1 MAKVRVYELARELD
15 MESKELVDKLNA
27 GGMIIKNYMSTLDEQ
42 SIAKA
47 RKIVSGIVSQVVE
60 EKRIK
65 STVIRRRKKVV
76 KVEQPSPEIPEG
88 EEPLIVSIEVE
99 GAEPPLE
106 IAVEPEEKI
115 AQEKPAE
122 EEVPREIPSQEAV
135 TEKHPA
141 EDVPPR
147 EQISSEPIETIGA
160 GKEFPTETIDQE
172 TAMPA
177 PLEQSHK
184 EAPSKETAAP
194 ENIAEAGLQEEESV
208 MGAEESGPAKDL
220 TTEKAAEDIRTPKTK
235 AKKSKKRKTSQ
246 PARIIKLPE
255 EGPLKDLLVRQ
266 EKEARHETVVPAE
279 PEKISTQPESETRPV
294 PGKWSPSPK
303 ITGALDDE
311 KTSKTKQEKP
321 SAKKK
326 SKKKVITDDSASDDG
341 FKRRKKEVY
350 ERSDLYG
357 GRSKK
362 AKGKARGGKKGGE
375 VVRKLK
381 QTEITTPKALKRKIR
396 VQESVTVMELAKA
409 MGVKATDLIKRLIAL
424 GTMVNITQ
432 SIDFDTAAVVADV
445 LGFELELDT
454 FEEQDYF
461 TGTEDRPEDLL
472 PRPPVVTIMG
482 HVDHGKTSLL
492 DYIRNSNI
500 IGGESGGITQHIGA
514 YYVKM
519 DRGDIVFLDTPGHAA
534 FTAMRARGAKITDLI
549 VLVVAADDGVM
560 PQTKEAINHARAAG
574 IPIVVAVNK
583 MDKPDADPERVKR
596 ELAELNLSPEDWG
609 GETLYGHI
617 SAKTGEGVEDLL
629 GQISLQ
635 AEMLE
640 LRGNP
645 NKEASG
651 TVIEAELDKSK
662 GPVATVLIK
671 AGTLHKGDYFVCGEH
686 FGRVRAMLDHR
697 GKRLQE
703 ATPSIPVALYGI
715 SGVPMAGDNFIVVKD
730 EKTAKQIM
738 EHRKEKSKT
747 PDTGK
752 KGIVSLDDL
761 FERIREGGVKELN
774 IVLKADVQG
783 SAEALSESLIKQ
795 STDAVKLN
803 IIHSATGAI
812 AESDVML
819 SAASGA
825 IIIGFNVRAN
835 PRVAALAEK
844 EKVDIRYYDV
854 IYNAINDVR
863 LAMSGLLEPVLQERV
878 VGHANIKEI
887 FKVPKVGAIAGCQVT
902 DGKIDRKAKIRL
914 LRDDVVVF
922 DGKIASLRRFK
933 EDAKEVLS
941 GYECGI
947 GLENFND
954 VKPGDIFEVY
964 EVDEVAA
971 EL

>member
-27 GGMIIKNYMSTLDEQ
+27 GGLVIKNYMSTLDEET
-42 SIAKA
+42 SAKA

-76 KVEQPSPEIPEG
+76 KVEQPPPEISEM
-88 EEPLIVSIEVE
+88 EETLIDPTEKE
-99 GAEPPLE
+99 GAELPLE
-106 IAVEPEEKI
+106 KEFEPAKEEI
-115 AQEKPAE
+115 PQ
-122 EEVPREIPSQEAV
+122 EIPSQETLA
-135 TEKHPA
+135 EEHPSGKTPQ
-141 EDVPPR
+141 E
-147 EQISSEPIETIGA
+147 EQIPSEPTEAKRAEEETSPRLEESA
-160 GKEFPTETIDQE
+160 KEET
-172 TAMPA
+172 
-177 PLEQSHK
+177 
-184 EAPSKETAAP
+184 SKETAAT
-194 ENIAEAGLQEEESV
+194 EILEEAGAPKGEPAIGTEEP
-208 MGAEESGPAKDL
+208 GPAHDL
-220 TTEKAAEDIRTPKTK
+220 TTEKAAEPIRGPKPKPKKGKKKK
-235 AKKSKKRKTSQ
+235 AAQ
-246 PARIIKLPE
+246 PARIIKLAE
-255 EGPLKDLLVRQ
+255 DGPLKDFLARQ
-266 EKEARHETVVPAE
+266 EKEALSETVVPAE
-279 PEKISTQPESETRPV
+279 PQNIPVEPKIDIPPA
-294 PGKWSPSPK
+294 PGKWAPSTK

-326 SKKKVITDDSASDDG
+326 GKKKTVIDDSPSDDG

-362 AKGKARGGKKGGE
+362 TKGKAKGGKKGGE

-396 VQESVTVMELAKA
+396 VQEFVTIMELAKA

-432 SIDFDTAAVVADV
+432 AIDFDTASVVADV

-454 FEEQDYF
+454 FKEGDYF
-461 TGTEDRPEDLL
+461 TGTEDRAEDLL

-492 DYIRNSNI
+492 DFIRNSNI

-514 YYVKM
+514 YYVTM

-583 MDKPDADPERVKR
+583 MDKPDADPEKVKR
-596 ELAELNLSPEDWG
+596 ELAELNLSPEEWG

-617 SAKTGEGVEDLL
+617 SAKTGEGVEELL
-629 GQISLQ
+629 GLISLQ

-671 AGTLHKGDYFVCGEH
+671 AGTLHKGDHFVCGEYY
-686 FGRVRAMLDHR
+686 GRVRAMLDHR
-697 GKRLQE
+697 GKRVLE
-703 ATPSIPVALYGI
+703 ATPSVPVALYGI

-747 PDTGK
+747 PDSGK
-752 KGIVSLDDL
+752 KGLVSLDDL
-761 FERIREGGVKELN
+761 FERIREGGVKELS

-783 SAEALSESLIKQ
+783 SAEALSESLTKQ
-795 STDAVKLN
+795 STDAVKLHV
-803 IIHSATGAI
+803 IHSATGAI

-819 SAASGA
+819 AAASGA

-854 IYNAINDVR
+854 IYNAINDIR
-863 LAMSGLLEPVLQERV
+863 LAMVGLLEPLLQERV
-878 VGHANIKEI
+878 IGHANIKEI

-933 EDAKEVLS
+933 EDAKEVMS